1 MTTSNNWS
9 EDEVTLALMLYLSQ
23 PFGKL
28 RSTNPDVKHLAALL
42 GRSPGA
48 VSRIPRCRVA

>member
-28 RSTNPDVKHLAALL
+28 EDVMNF
-42 GRSPGA
+42 
-48 VSRIPRCRVA
+48 VS